1 MNIIEA
7 VNYLAED
14 RENRRV
20 TRQVRKDMNLDF
32 LSYCYLNESDIL
44 CIRHSDNAPEEF
56 IYGVNSYEINADDW
70 VSCESNLIQEGK

>member
-56 IYGVNSYEINADDW
+56 IYGVKSYSK
-70 VSCESNLIQEGK
+70 VLKPYGRVPR